1 MHGTL
6 QRDWDTADLELVERK
21 AQFEAHRTFGAYRQH
36 VNPRMMLGWWQDLVA
51 YELGMFWLQYLAGM
65 RPKLL
70 LQAPRQHG
78 KSVIVIDFLSW
89 IAGHNRDLKI
99 IFSSFSDR
107 LGLRANLRLQRIF
120 ASPRWL
126 GVFKDP
132 ILQGGMMQ
140 NSKIIEFAG
149 GDGFFRNTTVGGSV
163 VGEGLDIGTIDDPIK
178 GRAEASSEVVRD
190 KTWAWFTDD
199 YMPCFAD
206 VGALLMIMTRW
217 HLDDPA
223 GRLEAQYPGVRV
235 VRYPAIAEK
244 DEFDRHGKLLRHAG
258 DPLFPELKSK
268 EFLDKQRSIMTL
280 AGWQSVY
287 QQTPILVG
295 GGMFPIDKI
304 QIDPAPPAW
313 ENVQSIVR
321 YWDKAGTAEG
331 GAFTAGVLMARL
343 KTGLFTVIDVRRGQW
358 SALDR
363 ERMIKQTAHIDRDLY
378 PTMKIFVEQEPGSGG
393 KESAEASVR
402 MLAGFTAEA
411 DKVSSAEGSKVVR
424 ADPFAAQW
432 QAGNVRLVQASWNRA
447 YLDEHEHFPAGKYKD
462 QVDASS
468 GAFNKIASKYR
479 YDSTMRWVRGD

>member
-1 MHGTL
+1 MHGTVKL
-6 QRDWDTADLELVERK
+6 DWNTAEIALVRSK
-21 AQFEAHRTFGAYRQH
+21 AQAESRVTFGAYRQH
-36 VNPRMMLGWWQDLVA
+36 INPRMLHGWWQDLVA
-51 YELGMFWLQYLAGM
+51 YELGMFWLQYRAGL

-78 KSVIVIDFLSW
+78 KSSLVIDFLSW
-89 IAGHNRDLKI
+89 IAGQNRDLKI

-120 ASPRWL
+120 ASPHWL
-126 GVFKDP
+126 GVFQRP

-149 GDGFFRNTTVGGSV
+149 GEGFFRNTTVGGSV
-163 VGEGLDIGTIDDPIK
+163 VGEGLDIGAVDDPIK

-199 YMPCFAD
+199 FMPCFAD

-223 GRLEAQYPGVRV
+223 GRLEEQFPGVRV
-235 VRYPAIAEK
+235 VRYPAIAEH
-244 DEFDRHGKLLRHAG
+244 DEYRNGKLLRREG
-258 DPLFPELKSK
+258 EPLFPELKSK

-287 QQTPILVG
+287 QQTPIIVG
-295 GGMFPIDKI
+295 GGMFPIDKVE
-304 QIDPAPPAW
+304 IDPAPPA
-313 ENVQSIVR
+313 EDNIQAIVR
-321 YWDKAGTAEG
+321 YWDKAGTADG
-331 GAFTAGVLMARL
+331 GAYTAGVLMARL
-343 KTGLFTVIDVRRGQW
+343 RNGLFSVIDVRRGQW

-378 PTMKIFVEQEPGSGG
+378 PRMKIFIEQEPGSGG
-393 KESAEASVR
+393 NESAEASVR

-411 DKVSSAEGSKVVR
+411 DKVTAAEGSKVVR

-432 QAGNVRLVQASWNRA
+432 QAGNVRLVQATWNRT

-479 YDSTMRWVRGD
+479 YDSTLRWVRGD